1 MTRTKTRIEI
11 ADGVVEGVVSGGVR
25 CWYSLPYAA
34 PVTPERRFQKPQPVE
49 RWAGVRDATVPGAT
63 TPQSP
68 PPAFEDMDV
77 AALYGRIVEGPDFLT
92 LNVFSPTAEAS
103 GLPVMLFIHGGSFIS
118 GSKDVPLYDG
128 RGLARD
134 GVVCVVINYR
144 LGIEGFLPIPGVPT
158 NLGLRDMIAAM
169 TWVRDNIASF
179 GGDPANVTL
188 FGESGGACSV
198 GVLMTSPMATP
209 LFRRAIVQSGHGMIS
224 RDIGRMQRVVK
235 RIAKKAGV
243 PATREGFLSKSA
255 KDLLDVQA
263 WVMKPSLF
271 LSMKD
276 DKGYD
281 PGFGMTRFQPVHGD
295 DVLPVNTAEAFEA
308 GAGRQ
313 IDLLIGATTDEVN
326 AFTAPGNAAA
336 KIKAWQAPFL
346 VGVGMPRA
354 RQALAAYGLGQKGSS
369 AGEVMTRA
377 LTDLMFR
384 WPTRRM
390 AEMHGRAHVFEFDWP
405 SPALDGRLGAAHAVD
420 VPFVFDTVEVA
431 SGPRSFLGSS
441 PPQALSNSIRALWVR
456 FARDGV
462 APWPFYS
469 PVTRLVYS
477 LTRQV
482 AVPEAIMPA
491 AAFLP

>member
-1 MTRTKTRIEI
+1 MTGVRTRIDTP
-11 ADGVVEGVVSGGVR
+11 DGVVQGVVSGGVR

-49 RWAGVRDATVPGAT
+49 RWAGVRDASAPGAT
-63 TPQSP
+63 TPQST

-77 AALYGRIVEGPDFLT
+77 TALYGPTVEGPDFLT
-92 LNVFSPTAEAS
+92 LNVFSPTEDKTAV
-103 GLPVMLFIHGGSFIS
+103 PVMLFIHGGSFIS
-118 GSKDVPLYDG
+118 GGKDVPLYDG

-144 LGIEGFLPIPGVPT
+144 LGIEGFLPIPDVPT

-169 TWVRDNIASF
+169 TWVRDNIAAF
-179 GGDPANVTL
+179 GGDPGNVTL
-188 FGESGGACSV
+188 FGESGGGCCVS
-198 GVLMTSPMATP
+198 VLMTSPLAQP
-209 LFRRAIVQSGHGMIS
+209 FFQRAIVQSGHGMIS
-224 RDIGRMQRVVK
+224 RDISRMQKVVK
-235 RIAKKAGV
+235 RIAKKAGI
-243 PATREGFLSKSA
+243 PATREGFLSKSTRE
-255 KDLLDVQA
+255 LLDVQA
-263 WVMKPSLF
+263 WVMKLSLF
-271 LSMKD
+271 LSMRDKD
-276 DKGYD
+276 GRD

-295 DVLPVNTAEAFEA
+295 DVLPMNTAEALKN

-336 KIKAWQAPFL
+336 KIKAWQAPLL

-354 RQALAAYGLGQKGSS
+354 RQALKAYGLGQKGSS

-405 SPALDGRLGAAHAVD
+405 SPALNGRLGAAHAVD
-420 VPFVFDTVEVA
+420 VPFVFDTLEVA
-431 SGPRSFLGSS
+431 SGPRNFLGPN
-441 PPQALSNSIRALWVR
+441 PPQALSDSIRALWVR
-456 FARDGV
+456 FARDGF
-462 APWPFYS
+462 APWPSYS
-469 PVTRLVYS
+469 PDTRLVYS

-482 AVPEAIMPA
+482 AAPEAIMPA